1 MSTVSLLQ
9 AQVLPLFRLATRHSG
24 APLLTPSLGERRTT
38 SGDPSLDT
46 TPSDWESRRTPYVS
60 SRQRRRRRRFP
71 EPSPEHQ
78 RIVQAEDRARN
89 GARQQRHQE
98 RKEPQNHGRV
108 DDGSRSSPMS
118 RSALREAPHTPICAR
133 TARQQPMILFQNCAQ
148 DRS

>member
-1 MSTVSLLQ
+1 MSTVSPLQ
-9 AQVLPLFRLATRHSG
+9 ARVLPLFRLASRHSG

-46 TPSDWESRRTPYVS
+46 TPSDWESRSGVDPIRLLKATSAAATISGTQPGTSTHRTGR
-60 SRQRRRRRRFP
+60 RQRK
-71 EPSPEHQ
+71 
-78 RIVQAEDRARN
+78 
-89 GARQQRHQE
+89 RHQE
-98 RKEPQNHGRV
+98 RKVPQNHGRV

-133 TARQQPMILFQNCAQ
+133 SARREQPMILFQNCAQ